1 MEMNVLVALEPH
13 VAGGFVGGEIVED
26 DVDFAPRIGDD
37 PVYEV
42 EELDASASLI
52 VAADDLAAGDIQGG
66 KQCGRAM
73 ALVVMRL
80 TGHRPPVGQL
90 EVALRAF
97 ERLAGRLF
105 VD

>member
-1 MEMNVLVALEPH
+1 MEMNVAVTIEPC

-26 DVDFAPRIGDD
+26 DVDFALRVGSDD
-37 PVYEV
+37 PVHEV

-66 KQCGRAM
+66 KQRGRAM

-97 ERLAGRLF
+97 KR
-105 VD
+105 